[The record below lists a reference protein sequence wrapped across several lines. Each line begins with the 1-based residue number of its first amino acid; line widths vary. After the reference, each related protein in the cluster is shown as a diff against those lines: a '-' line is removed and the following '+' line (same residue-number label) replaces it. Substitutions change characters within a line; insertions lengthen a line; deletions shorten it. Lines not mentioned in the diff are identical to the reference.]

1 MCPEYFVF
9 CDRGTGVAR
18 FLVRA
23 DGNGGIPEEEAASLL
38 AMHCLVRG
46 QTPGDYVVMVDAGE
60 EILRSV
66 ALRASNL
73 LERGRAS
80 ISPVRLSRREQE
92 VLAGVVRNL
101 ANKEIAAQLY
111 LSERTV
117 KFHVSS
123 LLAKFGVRDRVSLM
137 LEANNRLLPAG
148 SNPAPAALAAPPSQ
162 GPGGPQLR
170 VPTPKPPVPQQAH
183 LLRWPRRNF
192 PA

>member
-1 MCPEYFVF
+1 MRPEYFVF
-9 CDRGTGVAR
+9 CDRGTGAAR

-60 EILRSV
+60 ELLRSV

-92 VLAGVVRNL
+92 VLAGIVRNL
-101 ANKEIAAQLY
+101 ANKEIAAQLH

-117 KFHVSS
+117 KFHVSA
-123 LLAKFGVRDRVSLM
+123 LLAKFRVRDRVSLM
-137 LEANNRLLPAG
+137 LEANNILLPAG
-148 SNPAPAALAAPPSQ
+148 ANPAGAALATSPTSGLREPR
-162 GPGGPQLR
+162 LR
-170 VPTPKPPVPQQAH
+170 VAAQAPPVPQQTRV
-183 LLRWPRRNF
+183 LRWPHRNF